1 MASTCLACSTRSRVD
16 CPRAGSVQT
25 IFYFAL
31 VERVR
36 LLQEELLALVN
47 EQTNRTLFVLTVV
60 TVLALPMTI
69 IPVLLG
75 MNIGGIPLRENDAGF
90 WLVVMLTML
99 VVALGAWVVFGRRD
113 DS

>member
-1 MASTCLACSTRSRVD
+1 
-16 CPRAGSVQT
+16 
-25 IFYFAL
+25 
-31 VERVR
+31 
-36 LLQEELLALVN
+36 
-47 EQTNRTLFVLTVV
+47 
-60 TVLALPMTI
+60 
-69 IPVLLG
+69 